1 MFCFFC
7 ALCVIRGQNIL
18 LLPWL
23 LSVFICVHL
32 WIIYM
37 PVLDIDHQT
46 ITVFAENTVF
56 VIARVS
62 GLDSI

>member
-1 MFCFFC
+1 
-7 ALCVIRGQNIL
+7 
-18 LLPWL
+18 
-23 LSVFICVHL
+23 
-32 WIIYM
+32 M